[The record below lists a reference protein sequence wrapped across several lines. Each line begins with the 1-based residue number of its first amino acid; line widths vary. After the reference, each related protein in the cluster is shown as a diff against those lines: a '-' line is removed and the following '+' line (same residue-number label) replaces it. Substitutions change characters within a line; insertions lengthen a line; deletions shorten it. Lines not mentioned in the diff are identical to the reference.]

1 MRLHAGAV
9 KAIRQYE
16 FGPPEVLLYED
27 VADPEPSA
35 GQVRV
40 AVEAA
45 GVHLIDTKIRQ
56 GAAFG
61 TPLPDLPMTPGREIA
76 GTVDELGS
84 DVDRSWLGRR
94 VVGHLGMASGGY
106 AEMAVIDAAA
116 VHEIGDSVS
125 ASAAVASIGT
135 GRTALVILDAAT
147 LTAAD
152 VVVVTAAAGGIG
164 SLLLQFAARQ
174 VGATVVG
181 LARGSEKVR
190 VVRELGADVAMDY
203 TESGWAEQVA
213 TALGGRPVSV
223 VLDGVGGAILDQT
236 TDLLGSAGRIVSFGW
251 ASGGPSRLDEAALA
265 DRGITQS
272 WVVGPKAP
280 PMGDI
285 RILETRS
292 LDLTSAGGWVPLLNP
307 PYELSDAASAHAAVE
322 NRRTIGKVILRP

>member
-1 MRLHAGAV
+1 M

-16 FGPPEVLLYED
+16 FGPPDVLQYED
-27 VADPEPSA
+27 APDPEPSA
-35 GQVRV
+35 GQVRIAIEV
-40 AVEAA
+40 A

-56 GAAFG
+56 GLAFG
-61 TPLPDLPMTPGREIA
+61 PSLPNLPMTPGREIA
-76 GTVDELGS
+76 GTVDELGLG
-84 DVDRSWLGRR
+84 VDESWLGVR

-106 AEMAVIDAAA
+106 AELAVIDAAA

-135 GRTALVILDAAT
+135 GRTALVILDAAA

-164 SLLLQFAARQ
+164 NLLVQFAARQ

-181 LARGSEKVR
+181 LTGGSEKVR
-190 VVRELGADVAMDY
+190 VGRELGADVTVDY
-203 TESGWAEQVA
+203 TESGWVEQVRA
-213 TALGGRPVSV
+213 ALGRRSVSV
-223 VLDGVGGAILDQT
+223 VLDGVGGEILDESAS
-236 TDLLGSAGRIVSFGW
+236 LLRRDGRIVSFGW
-251 ASGGPSRLDEAALA
+251 ASGGPSRLDEATLG

-285 RILETRS
+285 RTLETRS
-292 LDLTSAGGWVPLLNP
+292 LDMTAAGVWVPLLNP
-307 PYELSDAASAHAAVE
+307 PYELSDASGAHAAVE
-322 NRRTIGKVILRP
+322 SRRTVGKVTLRP